1 MVDKKGTFSRGPI
14 LGVTMVSL
22 DNPGLLQELFSN
34 HNKGLKTTIEFYI
47 SRINI
52 DCIFLG

>member
-34 HNKGLKTTIEFYI
+34 HNKALKTTIEFYI

-52 DCIFLG
+52 GCIFLT